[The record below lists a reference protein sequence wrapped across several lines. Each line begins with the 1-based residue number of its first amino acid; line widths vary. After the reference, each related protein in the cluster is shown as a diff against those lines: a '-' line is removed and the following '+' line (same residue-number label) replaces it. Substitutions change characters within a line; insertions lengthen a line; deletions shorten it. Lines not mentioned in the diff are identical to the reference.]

1 MYVFPWG
8 SVIETTITTKSTERC
23 DTKNN
28 AAGYDPLNSFFFCF
42 AECSSL
48 GFVAVPFR
56 THCCDDN
63 SKEKH
68 SGMEVLIHGEYE
80 AKKPLYFNNYMAPD
94 KNEEYARRCVGKV
107 SWYLK
112 LFSAAMLDEFTCR
125 LQNRWWT
132 PHISVIAV
140 QCNHSQVRK
149 WRVDSG
155 TVSLCHNIAAGLVG

>member
-1 MYVFPWG
+1 
-8 SVIETTITTKSTERC
+8 
-23 DTKNN
+23 
-28 AAGYDPLNSFFFCF
+28 
-42 AECSSL
+42 
-48 GFVAVPFR
+48 
-56 THCCDDN
+56 
-63 SKEKH
+63 
-68 SGMEVLIHGEYE
+68 MEVLIHGEYE